1 MFKACFFNK
10 FDLFF
15 QVAKGTLNVL
25 GMNDVPVG
33 VGSDMIEL
41 HKHHVTIK
49 FMILIQSN
57 FVLLKFDFFLA
68 PQAPRRNKIFNSKDQ
83 FDF

>member
-1 MFKACFFNK
+1 MFKDFFFNK
-10 FDLFF
+10 FNSFF
-15 QVAKGTLNVL
+15 EVAKGTLNVL

-49 FMILIQSN
+49 FMILI
-57 FVLLKFDFFLA
+57 
-68 PQAPRRNKIFNSKDQ
+68 
-83 FDF
+83 